1 MPPERILI
9 ARRTRTWQEPG
20 VPMSPAP
27 PPWRRK
33 RVMLAAAALV
43 VIALVGAIAF
53 VALRKSDDS
62 GATSALQA
70 TEGSTTV
77 AANAPP
83 STVATPT
90 TAGDTTVTPTTLAAT
105 RASDTDTDTATDTAT
120 ATATD
125 TDATTGATTAPA
137 GTTSPAAA
145 TAVPATTVVGSAPA
159 SVVPDSAAPGPTD
172 PPPTLPDGSWPPI
185 LAVFDV
191 DQVTVIG
198 WVPSQ
203 AASERLSALG
213 TANSKTGAPVQNNT
227 VVDPRVPANV
237 GVRVVELTS
246 TRFPAGSAL
255 VMPEHAAE
263 LNRVV
268 NIMNALPN
276 ITMTVIGHADQRGTS
291 DDNLKLSRQRAQAV
305 VDYLVSQ
312 GINAERLA
320 SKAVGADEPLTQDT
334 SDAAYALNRRTE
346 FVFYGLLVGT

>member
-1 MPPERILI
+1 M
-9 ARRTRTWQEPG
+9 
-20 VPMSPAP
+20 
-27 PPWRRK
+27 
-33 RVMLAAAALV
+33 
-43 VIALVGAIAF
+43 
-53 VALRKSDDS
+53 
-62 GATSALQA
+62 
-70 TEGSTTV
+70 
-77 AANAPP
+77 
-83 STVATPT
+83 
-90 TAGDTTVTPTTLAAT
+90 PTTLAA
-105 RASDTDTDTATDTAT
+105 APAI
-120 ATATD
+120 
-125 TDATTGATTAPA
+125 DATTVPAETTAPA
-137 GTTSPAAA
+137 AASAVPAA
-145 TAVPATTVVGSAPA
+145 TAVATAPA
-159 SVVPDSAAPGPTD
+159 AAAPDPAAAGTTD

-191 DQVTVIG
+191 NQVTVIG

-246 TRFPAGSAL
+246 ARFPAGSAV
-255 VMPEHAAE
+255 VMPDHAAE

-291 DDNLKLSRQRAQAV
+291 DDNLKLSRLRAQAV

-320 SKAVGADEPLTQDT
+320 SKAVGSDEPLTQDT
-334 SDAAYALNRRTE
+334 SEAAYALNRRTE

>member
-1 MPPERILI
+1 
-9 ARRTRTWQEPG
+9 
-20 VPMSPAP
+20 MSPGP

-33 RVMLAAAALV
+33 RVVLATAALV
-43 VIALVGAIAF
+43 VVALIGAVAF

-70 TEGSTTV
+70 REAPTTV
-77 AANAPP
+77 AAPITVAPP
-83 STVATPT
+83 TTIAATP
-90 TAGDTTVTPTTLAAT
+90 
-105 RASDTDTDTATDTAT
+105 S
-120 ATATD
+120 
-125 TDATTGATTAPA
+125 TDATTAPPE
-137 GTTSPAAA
+137 TSPAAA
-145 TAVPATTVVGSAPA
+145 ASAVPAATVVASTAPSAAPA
-159 SVVPDSAAPGPTD
+159 SAAPEPAAAGTSG

-191 DQVTVIG
+191 NQVTVIG

-203 AASERLSALG
+203 AAAERLSALG

-246 TRFPAGSAL
+246 ARFPAGSA
-255 VMPEHAAE
+255 VVVPEHAAE

-268 NIMNALPN
+268 NILNALPN
-276 ITMTVIGHADQRGTS
+276 LTLTVIGHADQRGTS
-291 DDNLKLSRQRAQAV
+291 DDNLKLSRLRAQAV
-305 VDYLVSQ
+305 VDYLASQ
-312 GINAERLA
+312 GINAERLS

-334 SDAAYALNRRTE
+334 SEAAYALNRRTE

>member
-1 MPPERILI
+1 MPP
-9 ARRTRTWQEPG
+9 G
-20 VPMSPAP
+20 P

-33 RVMLAAAALV
+33 PVMLAATALV
-43 VIALVGAIAF
+43 VMALVGAIAF
-53 VALRKSDDS
+53 VVLRKSDDS
-62 GATSALQA
+62 GATGALRATDAPTTVASAPP
-70 TEGSTTV
+70 TTV
-77 AANAPP
+77 AA
-83 STVATPT
+83 PT
-90 TAGDTTVTPTTLAAT
+90 TAAESTTVTPTTLAA
-105 RASDTDTDTATDTAT
+105 APATD
-120 ATATD
+120 
-125 TDATTGATTAPA
+125 ATTAPA
-137 GTTSPAAA
+137 ETTAPAAA
-145 TAVPATTVVGSAPA
+145 SAAPATTVAASAPA
-159 SVVPDSAAPGPTD
+159 AAGTTD

-191 DQVTVIG
+191 NQVTVIG

-246 TRFPAGSAL
+246 ARFPAGSAV
-255 VMPEHAAE
+255 VMPDHAAE

-291 DDNLKLSRQRAQAV
+291 DDNLKLSRLRAQAV

-320 SKAVGADEPLTQDT
+320 SKAVGSDEPLTQDT
-334 SDAAYALNRRTE
+334 SEAAYALNRRTE

>member
-9 ARRTRTWQEPG
+9 ARRTGRWQESG
-20 VPMSPAP
+20 APMSGGR

-33 RVMLAAAALV
+33 PVMLAAAALV
-43 VIALVGAIAF
+43 VAALVGAIAF
-53 VALRKSDDS
+53 VVLRKSDDS
-62 GATSALQA
+62 GATGALRA
-70 TEGSTTV
+70 AEAPTTV
-77 AANAPP
+77 AAP
-83 STVATPT
+83 SAAPT
-90 TAGDTTVTPTTLAAT
+90 TPAGDTIVTPSTAAADNTVTP
-105 RASDTDTDTATDTAT
+105 AT
-120 ATATD
+120 ATAPSD
-125 TDATTGATTAPA
+125 TTAPA
-137 GTTSPAAA
+137 AAG
-145 TAVPATTVVGSAPA
+145 AVPATTVVASAAPA
-159 SVVPDSAAPGPTD
+159 SAAPAPAAAGTTD

-191 DQVTVIG
+191 DQVTVSG

-246 TRFPAGSAL
+246 TRFPPGSAV

-334 SDAAYALNRRTE
+334 SEAAYALNRRTE